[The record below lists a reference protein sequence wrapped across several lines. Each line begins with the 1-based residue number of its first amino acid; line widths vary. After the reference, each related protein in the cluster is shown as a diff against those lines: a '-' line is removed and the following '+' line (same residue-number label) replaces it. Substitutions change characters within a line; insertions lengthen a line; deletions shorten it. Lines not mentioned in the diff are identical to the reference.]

1 MLKCIEIQSG
11 MEDITPDT
19 MSENYHALG
28 LSYFMTEKYEE
39 AEEAANKALE
49 LNPELNKVGAANILN
64 LLALISKNLGN
75 YDKAVEYYKNR
86 ISVLKNIDDD
96 DARSAIADTLDDL
109 ATLLYQ
115 LDRNEEAIGYFK
127 EGLGYIEGEENSIS
141 QE

>member
-1 MLKCIEIQSG
+1 
-11 MEDITPDT
+11 MEDITPAT
-19 MSENYHALG
+19 MSENYYSLG
-28 LSYFMTEKYEE
+28 LSYFMAEKYEE

-86 ISVLKNIDDD
+86 ISVLKNINDDD
-96 DARSAIADTLDDL
+96 TRSAIADTLDDL

-127 EGLGYIEGEENSIS
+127 EGLGYIGGEEYSIS